1 MAPTPVDVKKSERPE
16 PARVQGMR
24 QTELTEADLWH
35 RFRTEMDHVVE
46 RFVGHH
52 APYTHWVFGT
62 RGPAVDI
69 SEDETA
75 WRLKAELPGLTE
87 TDVEV
92 VVSGE
97 QLTLRGEK
105 RYEQEAGG
113 RNYYISE
120 RSYGG
125 FTRSFTIPESVD
137 HDHIEAALANGVL
150 TVTLPKRPGT
160 WTEERHIEVKAAT

>member
-1 MAPTPVDVKKSERPE
+1 MAPTPVDVRKSEHASPSRVSGLWQPE
-16 PARVQGMR
+16 
-24 QTELTEADLWH
+24 LSEAEVWH
-35 RFRTEMDHVVE
+35 SFRTEMDRMLE
-46 RFVGHH
+46 RFIGHH
-52 APYTHWVFGT
+52 EPHARHVFAHH
-62 RGPAVDI
+62 GPAVDI

-75 WRLKAELPGLTE
+75 WRLKAELPGLAE

-92 VVSGE
+92 AISGE
-97 QLTLRGEK
+97 RLTLRGEK

-113 RNYYISE
+113 RNYYIAE

-137 HDHIEAALANGVL
+137 HDRIEATLAHGVL

-160 WTEERHIEVKAAT
+160 ETEERRIEVRSAT